1 MPMHQGRGG
10 SETQRLRSPRRRS
23 EKLLARGLGGVTAIV
38 IVVLVIISLTHA
50 DRRSGHGCIAL
61 SLAYATGG
69 TQTYEC
75 GAAARRMCATGDHR
89 GLRGV
94 AARDLTRACRQAG
107 IAVG

>member
-10 SETQRLRSPRRRS
+10 SEARRLRTPRRR

-38 IVVLVIISLTHA
+38 IVVLVVISLTHS
-50 DRRSGHGCIAL
+50 DRHSGHGCIAL

-69 TQTYEC
+69 TQIYEC
-75 GAAARRMCATGDHR
+75 GAAARSMCATGDHH

-94 AARDLTRACRQAG
+94 AAQDLRRACRQAG
-107 IAVG
+107 LPVD

>member
-1 MPMHQGRGG
+1 MHQGRGG
-10 SETQRLRSPRRRS
+10 SEAQRVRSPRRR

-38 IVVLVIISLTHA
+38 IVVLVIISLTHP

-75 GAAARRMCATGDHR
+75 GAAARTMCSTGDHL
-89 GLRGV
+89 GLHGV
-94 AARDLTRACRQAG
+94 AAQDLRRACRQAG
-107 IAVG
+107 LPVD